1 MYDLIV
7 IGGGPGG
14 YSAALSAAK
23 AGKKVC
29 LFEKENLGGTCLN
42 VGCIPTKYILD
53 RATALEKIRHM
64 TGEGM
69 LRNAGEFSFKKIM
82 TSKAGAINKLI
93 SGIAGMLKASG
104 VEVVTGLASF

>member
-1 MYDLIV
+1 MKYDLII

-29 LFEKENLGGTCLN
+29 LFEKDSLGGTCLN

-53 RATALEKIRHM
+53 RATALEKIRQM

-69 LRNAGEFSFKKIM
+69 LRAAGEFSFKKISLELF
-82 TSKAGAINKLI
+82 TSTATLLSAFL
-93 SGIAGMLKASG
+93 AL
-104 VEVVTGLASF
+104 VTNSSHFFANSL